1 MKFESSFVIGI
12 LFRSFLPKEAI
23 MLLLI
28 LFFSIINSFKNEIT
42 LSFYG
47 ISISVVSLEKANEV
61 KIFDKNSFSS

>member
-28 LFFSIINSFKNEIT
+28 LFFSIINSFKNVIT
-42 LSFYG
+42 LSFSG
-47 ISISVVSLEKANEV
+47 ITISAVSLEKANDV

>member
-28 LFFSIINSFKNEIT
+28 LFFSIIISFKNVIT
-42 LSFYG
+42 LSFSG
-47 ISISVVSLEKANEV
+47 ITISAVSLEKANEV
-61 KIFDKNSFSS
+61 KNI